1 MTSETSTS
9 VDSLQK
15 QLDKLQ
21 AKARLLGRTS
31 VASATVAMIALGLA
45 LHSPNNIECDSLRV
59 NTVSTNYLRI
69 VDSETWRQPTLPP
82 PLEDLGVA
90 LRASKVGKLIIGCEQ
105 VDIRQGIWSSH
116 GISFNVGS
124 SKPRLD
130 LMDSD
135 RRPTVQIVGGT
146 DPSIDLV
153 LGDPEQRRTVI
164 DGDSLV
170 IKRGSGDQ
178 LALWRSKGPRINKG
192 NYKNFKKEGPWTVW
206 NKDRS
211 INSEKSGI
219 YKAGKKVAPLPDK

>member
-69 VDSETWRQPTLPP
+69 VDDKTWEQPTRTSLAGW
-82 PLEDLGVA
+82 GVA
-90 LRASKVGKLIIGCEQ
+90 LHASKVGKLDIRCEQ
-105 VDIRQGIWSSH
+105 LDIKRVGMAFS
-116 GISFNVGS
+116 GFRFDVGS

-130 LMDSD
+130 LLDSD

-153 LGDPEQRRTVI
+153 LGDPEWRRTVI
-164 DGDSLV
+164 DGDGLV
-170 IKRGSGDQ
+170 IKRGIGDQ
-178 LALWRSKGPRINKG
+178 LARWHSKGPRSNTG

-206 NKDRS
+206 NKDGS